1 MTCIEIMRFTFLP
14 ASDIL
19 SNSGINFGFYLA
31 LQRENG
37 YNIMVIMPFYA
48 VLQESTVMSTVI
60 ASIDPHSPAEKA
72 GITVG
77 EQLLEINGHH
87 IVDVLD
93 YRFYGYDPV
102 AVLRLA
108 KDGQER
114 TVTIRKAEG
123 RDLGLNF
130 PTYLMDE
137 MHRCANH
144 CLFCFVD
151 QMPPNM
157 RPSLY
162 IKDDDERLSFLLGNY
177 TTLTNLSER
186 EAQRII
192 DLHISPINVSVHATD
207 PQLHCTLLGNR
218 DAERSLEYIRRFC
231 KAGIVMNGQ
240 IVVCP
245 GWNDG
250 DQLRRT
256 LRDLTDWQFSSCSLV
271 PVGITKYR
279 KGLAKLRPV
288 EKDCAREI
296 IAIAEEFGQENLR
309 RYGTRRFFCADELF
323 LRAELPL
330 PEEDYYE
337 GYRQIENG
345 VGMLR
350 SLEQEFLSAMKIEEP
365 DAAPSPFTIATG
377 VAAAPFMQMLVD
389 KAKAYFPKL
398 DAEVI
403 AVENDFFGHTIDVTG
418 LLTGQDIAKQLQGKV
433 AGRRVLLTV
442 HMLRHGETVFLDD
455 YTVERLSHELGSP
468 VQIVDDDGGAL
479 LDAMLEATIG

>member
-1 MTCIEIMRFTFLP
+1 
-14 ASDIL
+14 
-19 SNSGINFGFYLA
+19 
-31 LQRENG
+31 
-37 YNIMVIMPFYA
+37 
-48 VLQESTVMSTVI
+48 MSTI
-60 ASIDPHSPAEKA
+60 ITAIDRHSPAERA
-72 GITVG
+72 GIRVG
-77 EQLLEINGHH
+77 EKLLTINGHP

-102 AVLRLA
+102 SHIELKTAAGDVRAVTL
-108 KDGQER
+108 
-114 TVTIRKAEG
+114 RKAEG
-123 RDLGLNF
+123 QDLGLNF
-130 PTYLMDE
+130 DTYLMDE
-137 MHRCANH
+137 MRSCANH
-144 CLFCFVD
+144 CVFCFVD
-151 QMPPNM
+151 QMPPGM
-157 RPSLY
+157 RQTLY
-162 IKDDDERLSFLLGNY
+162 FKDDDARLSFLLGNY
-177 TTLTNLSER
+177 ITLTNLTER

-207 PQLHCTLLGNR
+207 PQLHCTMLGNKN
-218 DAERSLEYIRRFC
+218 AARSLDYIKAFC

-256 LRDLTDWQFSSCSLV
+256 LRDLTEWEFSSCSLV

-288 EKDCAREI
+288 DSECAREI
-296 IAIAEEFGQENLR
+296 IAIAEEYGQENLR

-323 LRAELPL
+323 LRAGLPL
-330 PEEDYYE
+330 PEEEYYE

-350 SLEQEFLSAMKIEEP
+350 SLEQEFLSAMKLEEP

-377 VAAAPFMQMLVD
+377 VAAAPFMQSLVD
-389 KAKAYFPKL
+389 AAKAYFPKL
-398 DAEVI
+398 DAEVV
-403 AVENDFFGHTIDVTG
+403 AVENDFFGRTIDVAG
-418 LLTGQDIAKQLQGKV
+418 LLTGQDIAKQLQGRV
-433 AGRRVLLTV
+433 TGRRVLLTV

-455 YTVERLSHELGSP
+455 YTVDRLSQELGSP

-479 LDAMLEATIG
+479 LDAVLEREG